1 MNTEEQARKII
12 ADHFATNYMLV
23 AENDYETYLELRSK
37 KDLPVAELSKE
48 LETEWEELMEQVYTL
63 VEKYI
68 SGTAKDFLCQMLC
81 NQGSLPFDLIAKE
94 IRND

>member
-1 MNTEEQARKII
+1 MHTDELERNII
-12 ADHFATNYMLV
+12 AMHFATNYMLV

-48 LETEWEELMEQVYTL
+48 LETEWDELMEQVYTL
-63 VEKYI
+63 VEKHI

-94 IRND
+94 IKND